1 MIHTQLSLTLKYT
14 LLYIAQCTV
23 LSPTNGEN
31 LPVSDVIPVS
41 QSMKNITRSQN
52 FRAERDYLVQPTY
65 FTGGEL
71 KPRECGNVTTSLQ
84 VSEIL
89 T

>member
-31 LPVSDVIPVS
+31 LPVSDVIP
-41 QSMKNITRSQN
+41 
-52 FRAERDYLVQPTY
+52 ERDYLVQPTY

-84 VSEIL
+84 VSDIL